1 MHLELIGHGPP
12 LVLIHGWAMHSGVFA
27 PLIERLSAHHALH
40 LVDLPGHGYSIE
52 RDDIDLARAAARI
65 AQRVPPA
72 PWLGWSLGGQIALQA
87 AIEQPGR
94 VQGLIAIA
102 SSPRFVRGAD
112 WPQAVSP
119 EIFQQF
125 ADELGRDYTGTLER
139 FLSLEAIGSE
149 HGREVLKTL
158 RACVFE
164 RGEPAPSALLQG
176 LAMLANYDLRADLR
190 ALPQPSLWIA
200 GRRDRLVPP
209 AAMHAAAALNPRA
222 EYQCIEGAGHAP
234 FISHV
239 AEVSDAVLA
248 FTARLAQGAP

>member
-1 MHLELIGHGPP
+1 MHIDHIGHGPP

-27 PLIERLSAHHALH
+27 PLIEGLSAHYELH
-40 LVDLPGHGYSIE
+40 LVDLPGHGFSSE
-52 RDDIDLARAAARI
+52 RDDLDLANAAARI
-65 AQRVPPA
+65 AQVVPPA

-102 SSPRFVRGAD
+102 SSPRFVRGPD

-119 EIFQQF
+119 EIFEQF

-158 RACVFE
+158 RACAFQ
-164 RGEPAPSALLQG
+164 RGEPAQAALLQG
-176 LAMLANYDLRADLR
+176 LAMLGHVDLRDELR
-190 ALPQPSLWIA
+190 TLEVPSLWIA

-209 AAMHAAAALNPRA
+209 AAMRAAAELQPGARYL
-222 EYQCIEGAGHAP
+222 CIEGAGHAP
-234 FISHV
+234 FISHTGECLRAILDFV
-239 AEVSDAVLA
+239 DVLP
-248 FTARLAQGAP
+248 QG